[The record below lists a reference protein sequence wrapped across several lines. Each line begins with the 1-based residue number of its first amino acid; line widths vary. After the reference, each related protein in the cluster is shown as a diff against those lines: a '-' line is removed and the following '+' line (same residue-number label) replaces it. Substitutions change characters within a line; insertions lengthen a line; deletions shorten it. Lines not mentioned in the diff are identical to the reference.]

1 MNKEFLARVLRAN
14 EILTLQ
20 DRTLRTR
27 EDGPLISKARDP
39 RESTRNLNVLS
50 NVLSNVF
57 GYVDFANSDLKY
69 SAIIVKFAGCETLD
83 LLTCAG

>member
-27 EDGPLISKARDP
+27 EGGPLISKACDP
-39 RESTRNLNVLS
+39 RESTHNLNA
-50 NVLSNVF
+50 LSNVF

-69 SAIIVKFAGCETLD
+69 SAIIVKFAGCETFD
-83 LLTCAG
+83 LQTCAG